1 MDNKEKQTRSKRLT
15 RNLGLKI
22 VSFLLAVALWLL
34 VVNIDDPVVRWT
46 YLDVPVTIKNA
57 DIITNQGMIYEVLDN
72 TDVIPRVTVYAP
84 RSVGE
89 NISKSDIVATADMN
103 TLNSLNKIGR
113 ASCRERVLCS
123 V

>member
-57 DIITNQGMIYEVLDN
+57 DIITNQGMI
-72 TDVIPRVTVYAP
+72 
-84 RSVGE
+84 
-89 NISKSDIVATADMN
+89 
-103 TLNSLNKIGR
+103 
-113 ASCRERVLCS
+113 
-123 V
+123 